1 MKITKRQLRN
11 IINESFDQQSYDL
24 GREDSLASIN
34 PQMSDE
40 DYMMGYNEAQM
51 DMGMPSVQPPN
62 DSRRGKRL
70 NPDDLKYAF
79 PRGDARR
86 NRPVQEEKQMK
97 ITKRQL
103 RKIIKEEKRKLLE
116 YSDYPSH
123 TDLSDTVEDMYTS
136 MEDVIIKYV
145 ESGWLSSQ
153 DQGSIARNLEEFFD
167 NLNMLNN
174 TLRAVSGDKFMKT
187 VAPRKK

>member
-11 IINESFDQQSYDL
+11 
-24 GREDSLASIN
+24 
-34 PQMSDE
+34 
-40 DYMMGYNEAQM
+40 
-51 DMGMPSVQPPN
+51 
-62 DSRRGKRL
+62 
-70 NPDDLKYAF
+70 
-79 PRGDARR
+79 
-86 NRPVQEEKQMK
+86 
-97 ITKRQL
+97 
-103 RKIIKEEKRKLLE
+103 IIKEEKRKLLE

-123 TDLSDTVEDMYTS
+123 TDLSDTVEDMYAS